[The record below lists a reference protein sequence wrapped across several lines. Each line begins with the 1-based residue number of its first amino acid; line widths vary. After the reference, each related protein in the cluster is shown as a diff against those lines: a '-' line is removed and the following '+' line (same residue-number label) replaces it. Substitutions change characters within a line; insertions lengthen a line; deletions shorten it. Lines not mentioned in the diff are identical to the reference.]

1 MDRRRNGSPV
11 YSRQWSGD
19 SSSSGSSSPA
29 HPHSRLQPALSTI
42 KRNQNVAA
50 KAAAQR
56 LAQVMASQTAATTAD
71 DDADDDE
78 DDDLAFRFPPAPSS
92 FGSRDSKRS
101 SSNNSMIPAISMNRP
116 NRSPSPALGRNF
128 VEAAPSVRSS
138 SAGRPST
145 MSVRTSGLM
154 PPSRSSV
161 RTPVPIPPIE
171 PPSNRNNRDKR
182 FIPDMSPLNSKDSGD
197 LREASALHDELDMV
211 QEENENLLDKLRRA
225 EERREESEARAR
237 ELEKQVANLGE
248 GVSLEAKLLSR
259 KEAALRQ
266 REAALKA
273 AKQTKDGRD
282 GEVVVLRTE
291 IQNLKDEA
299 ATAMEQL
306 QEAESETK
314 ALRSMTQRMIL
325 TQEEMEEV
333 VLKRCWLARYWGLAV
348 QHGICADIAVS
359 KHEHWSAL
367 APLPFEIVISAGQ
380 KAKEESWDKGGGDPD
395 RSKLVRDLNDLT
407 GEGNIESMLSVEMGL
422 RELASLKVED
432 AVVLAL
438 AQHRRPNTIRP
449 STSDSKSPGDPKF
462 VEAVELSEEEAEDVL
477 FKEAWLIYFWRRA
490 KVHGVEEDIAEER
503 LQLWISRSGQSPTS
517 HDAVDVER
525 GLFELRKLSIEQQ
538 LWEASRKEID
548 LPNTDAV
555 ANHKPGADSD
565 TS

>member
-11 YSRQWSGD
+11 YSRQWSGG

-56 LAQVMASQTAATTAD
+56 LAQVMASQAAATTAD
-71 DDADDDE
+71 DDVDDDE

-92 FGSRDSKRS
+92 FGPRDSKRS
-101 SSNNSMIPAISMNRP
+101 SSSNNTLPAISMNRA

-128 VEAAPSVRSS
+128 IESAPSVRSS

-161 RTPVPIPPIE
+161 RTPVAIPPIE
-171 PPSNRNNRDKR
+171 PPSNRNTRDKR
-182 FIPDMSPLNSKDSGD
+182 YTLIHDLWIGPGRFIRVRCFGHNSLYSFFLNFICVNCCRFLPDMSHLNSKDSGD

-211 QEENENLLDKLRRA
+211 QEENEILLDKLRRA

-237 ELEKQVANLGE
+237 ELEKQVASLGE

-282 GEVVVLRTE
+282 DEVVVLRTE
-291 IQNLKDEA
+291 IQNFKDEA
-299 ATAMEQL
+299 AAAMEQL
-306 QEAESETK
+306 GEAESDAK

-359 KHEHWSAL
+359 KHEHWSAF
-367 APLPFEIVISAGQ
+367 APLPFEVVISAGQ
-380 KAKEESWDKGGGDPD
+380 KAKEESWDKG
-395 RSKLVRDLNDLT
+395 
-407 GEGNIESMLSVEMGL
+407 
-422 RELASLKVED
+422 
-432 AVVLAL
+432 
-438 AQHRRPNTIRP
+438 
-449 STSDSKSPGDPKF
+449 
-462 VEAVELSEEEAEDVL
+462 
-477 FKEAWLIYFWRRA
+477 
-490 KVHGVEEDIAEER
+490 
-503 LQLWISRSGQSPTS
+503 
-517 HDAVDVER
+517 
-525 GLFELRKLSIEQQ
+525 
-538 LWEASRKEID
+538 
-548 LPNTDAV
+548 
-555 ANHKPGADSD
+555 
-565 TS
+565 